1 MIISASR
8 RTDIPAFYSPWLLNR
23 LRAGRVLVR
32 NPFNFHQVSEIRL
45 SPAVV
50 EALILWTK
58 NPAPLL
64 PHLDEIEAMGYPVL
78 IHYTITACDRYV
90 EPGLPDVS
98 QRLAAFR
105 VLSDMVGPDRVLWR
119 FDPILLTQA
128 QGIDHCLDRF
138 TGLAG
143 ALEGLT
149 HQCSISFVSL
159 YAKCRRNLTGVGL
172 LNPDALMKKE
182 LVMELAFLAKA
193 HGMRLKACCDEFLT
207 DECGIDQAHCI
218 DAAQLGGILGCN
230 LQVRKDPGQRRGC
243 GCSMSIDIGAYDSC
257 AHGCRYCYANTSHQ
271 AVARNIA
278 AHDPDSPLLIGHLQ
292 GNETIRKREM
302 ISLRVGQPS
311 LFDSFPLKI

>member
-23 LRAGRVLVR
+23 LRAGWALVR
-32 NPFNFHQVSEIRL
+32 NPFNYRQISEIRL

-78 IHYTITACDRYV
+78 IHYTITACDRLL

-98 QRLAAFR
+98 QRLASFR
-105 VLSDMVGPDRVLWR
+105 TLSERLGPERVLWR

-128 QGIDHCLDRF
+128 QGVDHCLDRF
-138 TGLAG
+138 AALAG
-143 ALEGLT
+143 ALQGLT

-159 YAKCRRNLTGVGL
+159 YAKCRRNLAGVGL
-172 LNPDALMKKE
+172 LSPDALIKKE
-182 LVMELAFLAKA
+182 LATQLASLAEA
-193 HGMRLKACCDEFLT
+193 HGMRLKACCDEFLLNG
-207 DECGIDQAHCI
+207 CGIEQAHCI
-218 DAAQLGGILGCN
+218 DAEQLGAILGCN
-230 LQVRKDPGQRRGC
+230 LQGRKDPGQRAGC
-243 GCSMSIDIGAYDSC
+243 GCTMSIDIGAYDSC

-271 AVARNIA
+271 AVARNIT
-278 AHDPDSPLLIGHLQ
+278 AHDPDSPLLIGRLQ

-302 ISLRVGQPS
+302 VSLRVEQSS
-311 LFDSFPLKI
+311 LFAPFPQDK